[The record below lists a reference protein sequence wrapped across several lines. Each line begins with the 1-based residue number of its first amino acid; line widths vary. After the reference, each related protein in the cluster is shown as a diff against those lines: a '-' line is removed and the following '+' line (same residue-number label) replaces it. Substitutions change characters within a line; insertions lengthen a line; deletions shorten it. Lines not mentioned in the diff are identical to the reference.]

1 MTAQIISALPIP
13 FAKDGSIQWD
23 SYEALLERI
32 APHVHGA
39 LVAGTT
45 GEFPALDDEE
55 RLEAFHRAAV
65 VLGAERV
72 IAHIGHA
79 SALQVIRLGEGV
91 RELGIKDVATLNP
104 YYLPADDDAVY
115 EFYRDVTSSLPD
127 LNHYVY
133 LFPERTGITVSAD
146 AFRRVMTLPG
156 VVGVKLSGAASE
168 DLGYY
173 SEHLQLGQ
181 KLYSG
186 NDATLP
192 LVLRSG
198 GAGVVSGVSA
208 AFPETFG
215 RLSRALDGV
224 DGEPGVEAQKIQAD
238 VEELV
243 RLAGPSIIRLKTAV
257 AANVDGQWESRMA
270 MAALDLQLRDHLL
283 VAAASHS

>member
-13 FAKDGSIQWD
+13 FAKDGSIQWE
-23 SYEALLERI
+23 SYDALLQRI

-45 GEFPALDDEE
+45 GEFPALDDAE
-55 RLEAFHRAAV
+55 RLEAFRRAAV

-79 SALQVIRLGEGV
+79 SALQVIRLGEAV

-115 EFYRDVTSSLPD
+115 EFYRDITSSLPD

-133 LFPERTGITVSAD
+133 LFPERTGITVSAE
-146 AFRRVMTLPG
+146 AFRRVMALPG

-168 DLGYY
+168 DLRYY
-173 SEHLQLGQ
+173 SEHLQPGQ

-192 LVLRSG
+192 LVLISG
-198 GAGVVSGVSA
+198 GTGVVSGVSA

-215 RLSRALDGV
+215 QLSRALDGT
-224 DGEPGVEAQKIQAD
+224 DGEHGAEARKIQAD

-243 RLAGPSIIRLKTAV
+243 RLAGPSIVRLKAAV

-270 MAALDLQLRDHLL
+270 MTGLDAQLQRDLKA
-283 VAAASHS
+283 AAASHS